1 MDTLY
6 LHAIFLCC
14 IYIIYLHDTFFFFF
28 CLRISSGTLC
38 LKTSIKTLYYI
49 SFLHSWVT
57 CVFFFFFFALTLESP
72 LFLSSNSSPVLCM
85 LNLVLDCCKDFIDS
99 RTNRKKSQICKDISN
114 FNAISSVQF
123 SRSVMSNSL

>member
-1 MDTLY
+1 MPYFYVVFIL
-6 LHAIFLCC
+6 F
-14 IYIIYLHDTFFFFF
+14 IYMILFFFFF
-28 CLRISSGTLC
+28 ACEFLLEPSVSKLQSRLCTTLAYC
-38 LKTSIKTLYYI
+38 TAGLLV
-49 SFLHSWVT
+49 F
-57 CVFFFFFFALTLESP
+57 FFFFFFALTLESP